1 MKKYLVLL
9 LALLLVSP
17 LNAFAEEKQPKV
29 LKLEASSEGS
39 TIKYKGTTEDGS
51 HAVMC
56 KLLAKTEEEVDLLSS
71 AVSENAFEDEF
82 KDVPAG
88 TYTVACANYEGG
100 EIEKAKVTVEKD
112 SSNPQTHDAGIR
124 NSIIILSISII
135 GIAACVGYLLKKK
148 ESKA

>member
-17 LNAFAEEKQPKV
+17 LNAFAEEEQPKV

-39 TIKYKGTTEDGS
+39 TVKYKGTTEDGS

-56 KLLAKTEEEVDLLSS
+56 KLLDKKEEEVDLLSS
-71 AVSENAFEDEF
+71 AVSENEFEDEF
-82 KDVPAG
+82 SDVPAG

-100 EIEKAKVTVEKD
+100 EIEKAKVVVEKD
-112 SSNPQTHDAGIR
+112 SNNPQTHDAGIR
-124 NSIIILSISII
+124 NSIIILSVSII
-135 GIAACVGYLLKKK
+135 GIACVVYLLKKK